1 MSQIEELRQIIIGN
15 DSEVL
20 HELKDRI
27 EDIDKR
33 TRDVAEVLPDAIDER
48 VHADNKL
55 VNSLKKPVFDG
66 LKTAIRKEPEVYAE
80 ILYPVMAPS
89 IRRMITQIFSS
100 MMATINRKMTE
111 ANPLQTLKYRFE
123 AKKLGIPYAE
133 LALRKYSPFKVDHI
147 YLIERESG
155 LLVKE
160 MHGADV
166 ESLDGDAVGAMFSAI
181 QSFMRDSFSQDS
193 KSRLTDF
200 KSEHQNENQNVWLIH
215 GSKLILACVISGDAP
230 ESLREKLYE
239 TSELIHSNYANQL
252 ADFDGNVNAF
262 DGIDDILT
270 PIVEIDEVKV
280 EEKKSSVGKYLLVI
294 FLACILLAI
303 GVYYLDRYNRM
314 SGVEYNFQRTPG
326 IAMTDSYWEDGKVVI
341 KGLQDPD
348 AVIPYDELESKYRIG
363 RDDLV
368 LDTIPF
374 RSLEASMELQRFNAE
389 FVLPEGLEFNDVDG
403 KIKLSGETSIT
414 WLKDNDLRIRQLAA
428 DGRLDVSG
436 LSASLSSVSQ
446 LLGQEFSEDQLTN
459 VSSSI
464 ISNENNQDVVQLFGR
479 MNKESLDRLKSI
491 FSNSYWVEVAILS
504 YQ

>member
-1 MSQIEELRQIIIGN
+1 MVTLLVQCFRQFKALCG
-15 DSEVL
+15 
-20 HELKDRI
+20 
-27 EDIDKR
+27 
-33 TRDVAEVLPDAIDER
+33 
-48 VHADNKL
+48 
-55 VNSLKKPVFDG
+55 
-66 LKTAIRKEPEVYAE
+66 
-80 ILYPVMAPS
+80 ILY
-89 IRRMITQIFSS
+89 
-100 MMATINRKMTE
+100 
-111 ANPLQTLKYRFE
+111 
-123 AKKLGIPYAE
+123 
-133 LALRKYSPFKVDHI
+133 
-147 YLIERESG
+147 
-155 LLVKE
+155 
-160 MHGADV
+160 
-166 ESLDGDAVGAMFSAI
+166 
-181 QSFMRDSFSQDS
+181 
-193 KSRLTDF
+193 
-200 KSEHQNENQNVWLIH
+200 ENQNVWLIH
-215 GSKLILACVISGDAP
+215 GSQLILACVISGDAP

-239 TSELIHSNYANQL
+239 TSELVHSNYANQL
-252 ADFDGNVNAF
+252 ASFDGNVDVF
-262 DGIDDILT
+262 DGIEDILT

-294 FLACILLAI
+294 FLTCILLAI

-374 RSLEASMELQRFNAE
+374 RSLEASMEL
-389 FVLPEGLEFNDVDG
+389 
-403 KIKLSGETSIT
+403 SGETSIT

-464 ISNENNQDVVQLFGR
+464 ISNESNQDVVQLFGR